1 MIKRPITTPAAV
13 TTSVTA
19 RHQNLATGD
28 AAPGASHC
36 GGGGGRGC
44 GGGAASVHARPGID
58 RRQWLA
64 QAAGVALAPAIA
76 ALSLRPGA
84 AQAQAAAWPSRPIR
98 IIAAGPA
105 GANADLIA
113 RLIAEPVAR
122 QLGQP
127 AIVEPKPGA
136 AGAIAVGDLMQSP
149 HDGHTLLVGVNSLV
163 SEIPHIVKLRMDM
176 AKVLMP
182 IAELARGGL
191 LLVGHPSFAA
201 NTLAELIAHVKAHPG
216 QVNVAS
222 YSPGTWSHVLGLLL
236 NQAAGIDLQHVGYK
250 GSAPALADVMGGHV
264 PLMFDAIPSS
274 LPLIR
279 SGKVKAFAVSTPRRS
294 PVLPDVPT
302 FAELGYPQLEA
313 LAWMGLWCSPDVP
326 ASVQARL
333 RTATLAALGA
343 PALRDRLLELG
354 FEVGQPRGVAEMQAG
369 LKADYDRVGAV
380 LKGIGFKVE

>member
-1 MIKRPITTPAAV
+1 MSKRPITSPVSTPRAQIVATTAVAPAA
-13 TTSVTA
+13 S
-19 RHQNLATGD
+19 HPD
-28 AAPGASHC
+28 AA
-36 GGGGGRGC
+36 
-44 GGGAASVHARPGID
+44 ARSAFSGPD
-58 RRQWLA
+58 LARRQLLA
-64 QAAGVALAPAIA
+64 HSAALALLPAIA
-76 ALSLRPGA
+76 GA
-84 AQAQAAAWPSRPIR
+84 ATLASSRAQAQTAALPSKPIR
-98 IIAAGPA
+98 FIAAGPA

-113 RLIAEPVAR
+113 RLIADPLAR
-122 QLGQP
+122 QLGQQP

-191 LLVGHPSFAA
+191 VLVGHPSFPA
-201 NTLAELIAHVKAHPG
+201 NTLAELITHVKAHPG

-222 YSPGTWSHVLGLLL
+222 YSAGTWSHVLGLLL
-236 NQAAGIDLQHVGYK
+236 NQVAGIDLQHVGYK
-250 GSAPALADVMGGHV
+250 GSTPALTDVMGGHV

-279 SGKVKAFAVSTPRRS
+279 AGKIKAFAVSTPRRS
-294 PVLPDVPT
+294 PVLPGVPT

-326 ASVQARL
+326 APVQARL
-333 RTATLAALGA
+333 RTATLTALECTRAARS
-343 PALRDRLLELG
+343 PARTWLRSR
-354 FEVGQPRGVAEMQAG
+354 PATRRGRDAG
-369 LKADYDRVGAV
+369 RPEG
-380 LKGIGFKVE
+380 

>member
-1 MIKRPITTPAAV
+1 MSKRQITSQASTP
-13 TTSVTA
+13 
-19 RHQNLATGD
+19 RNQNLAIDDG
-28 AAPGASHC
+28 APACNHAGT
-36 GGGGGRGC
+36 
-44 GGGAASVHARPGID
+44 AASAAFDRPD
-58 RRQWLA
+58 LARRQLLA
-64 QAAGVALAPAIA
+64 HGA
-76 ALSLRPGA
+76 ALSLLPAIAGA
-84 AQAQAAAWPSRPIR
+84 ATLASSRAQAQTAAWPSKPLRF
-98 IIAAGPA
+98 IAAGPA
-105 GANADLIA
+105 GANADLIT
-113 RLIAEPVAR
+113 RLIADPLAR
-122 QLGQP
+122 QLGQQP

-191 LLVGHPSFAA
+191 VLVGHPTFAA

-279 SGKVKAFAVSTPRRS
+279 SGKVKAYAVSTPKRS
-294 PVLPDVPT
+294 PVLPGVPT

-326 ASVQARL
+326 AAVQARL
-333 RTATLAALGA
+333 RTATLAALSA

-380 LKGIGFKVE
+380 LKGIGFKAE